1 MRLSRKCNDNS
12 GIATLRVLVSNT
24 SNGQRHGSG
33 RQDNRGVCMTVDQLM
48 IIAILVCS
56 MGMFMW
62 GRWRHDM
69 VAGGALLAC
78 ILTGLVPSAEAFAG
92 FGHPAVV
99 TVACVLVLSY
109 GLQIT
114 GAVDALAQKVLPAGA
129 GQTLS
134 IFSLTALA
142 AILSGFMN
150 NVGALALLMPVA
162 IQIAVK
168 QNLPPGRVLMPLAF
182 GSILGGTTTLIG
194 TPPNLIVSGFR
205 EEAGMG
211 HFAMFDFAPVGLSIT
226 IVGILFVG
234 LVGWRLVP
242 ARKNADSASFDTG
255 TYLTEV
261 RVQGESKAIGKTLRE
276 VEVILE
282 KADAQIVGLV
292 RGEVRVIAPYSRR
305 VLRDDDILVI
315 EAEPESLG
323 AALSSLG
330 LKLEEEVLDSTTEQ
344 DEPDEDNV
352 VARDAKKPD
361 SKKSRSAK
369 RASDTAVKSGK
380 AAGKSAGKKTG
391 KDGSGDSKSGAEAD
405 ADADTKTPAKTDE
418 LVIQELVVM
427 PGSPLQGRSA
437 TDIELRTRYGI
448 NLLAIS
454 RQGRRSIKRLRST
467 TIQAGDVLLM
477 QGVPEAVSG
486 FAGDYRCVPLATR
499 DIRVPVKGQAVL
511 AVAIF
516 ISAIAITALGLLP
529 VAVSFSMAVL
539 AYMALRIVPPR
550 AVYEA
555 IDWPVIVLL
564 GALLPVA
571 GAMAS
576 TGTADVM
583 ATALLGS
590 VAQGNPVVALALV
603 LIVTMTLSDFM
614 NNAATAAVMC
624 PLAISI
630 AAQLGVNPDS
640 YLMAVAIGASCAFLT
655 PIGHQNNTLIL
666 GPSGFKFGDYWK
678 LGLPVEIVVVAV
690 SMPVLLWVWPLQ
702 G

>member
-1 MRLSRKCNDNS
+1 
-12 GIATLRVLVSNT
+12 
-24 SNGQRHGSG
+24 
-33 RQDNRGVCMTVDQLM
+33 MTVDQLM

-56 MGMFMW
+56 VGMFMW

-109 GLQIT
+109 GLQVT
-114 GAVDALAQKVLPAGA
+114 GAVDALAQKVLPAKA
-129 GQTLS
+129 GQTFS
-134 IFSLTALA
+134 IFALTALA
-142 AILSGFMN
+142 AVLSGFMN

-162 IQIAVK
+162 IQVAVK

-211 HFAMFDFAPVGLSIT
+211 HFAMFDFTPVGLSIT
-226 IVGILFVG
+226 VVGILFVG
-234 LVGWRLVP
+234 LIGWRLVP
-242 ARKNADSASFDTG
+242 ARRNAESASFDTG

-261 RVQGESKAIGKTLRE
+261 RIQSESKAVGKTLRE

-305 VLRDDDILVI
+305 VLREHDILVI

-330 LKLEEEVLDSTTEQ
+330 LKLEEEVLEISSEQ
-344 DEPDEDNV
+344 DDADEEESGD
-352 VARDAKKPD
+352 ARKAD
-361 SKKSRSAK
+361 SKPARSA
-369 RASDTAVKSGK
+369 RRETGTAVKADSTAGKNSERSAEKGSEKSSGK
-380 AAGKSAGKKTG
+380 NPAKGAGKKAGNESTG
-391 KDGSGDSKSGAEAD
+391 EGKSGTNKEG
-405 ADADTKTPAKTDE
+405 DADTKTPTKSDE

-448 NLLAIS
+448 NLLAVS

-467 TIQAGDVLLM
+467 SIQAGDVLLM

-516 ISAIAITALGLLP
+516 LAAISVTALGLLP
-529 VAVSFSMAVL
+529 VAVSFSAAVL
-539 AYMALRIVPPR
+539 AYMAVRIVPPR
-550 AVYEA
+550 AVYDA

-576 TGTADVM
+576 TGTADVL
-583 ATALLGS
+583 ATALLDS

-666 GPSGFKFGDYWK
+666 GPSGFKFGDYWR

-690 SMPVLLWVWPLQ
+690 SMPVLLWVWPL
-702 G
+702 